1 MVYLLTYYGMINCLA
16 LAAALALGYF
26 TDNLFMVHFA
36 AGFLGA
42 LSAVLWI
49 GVAMFYLIYS
59 GQAVKRGAEAGL
71 VESKD
76 VAFCYE
82 AKKRLFPW
90 FVAAILLLVTTPFLG
105 ATAHMKTGSAAG
117 HHLAAWMSA
126 LVFWVSVYLAH
137 GRITEHGRMVDEIVK
152 KVEQLRR
159 AKAASQAPAKPG
171 SNGGQEQ

>member
-1 MVYLLTYYGMINCLA
+1 MVYLLTYYGVINCLA
-16 LAAALALGYF
+16 LAVALALGYF
-26 TDNLFMVHFA
+26 TDTFFMVHFA

-59 GQAVKRGAEAGL
+59 GQAVKRAKEAGL

-76 VAFCYE
+76 VAFCHE

-90 FVAAILLLVTTPFLG
+90 FVAAILLLVTSPFLG

-117 HHLAAWMSA
+117 HHMVAWMSA
-126 LVFWVSVYLAH
+126 LVFWISVYLAQ
-137 GRITEHGRMVDEIVK
+137 GRITEHGRMIDEIMK
-152 KVEQLRR
+152 KVGELRR
-159 AKAASQAPAKPG
+159 AKAASQSPSFPG
-171 SNGGQEQ
+171 SSGTGEQ